1 MLKTSMNVNSSDKG
15 ISSVEDILQIIKE
28 TCENA
33 TSELPRNE
41 SLYCPPKW
49 DSLLCWPLTP
59 AGATANQSCPR
70 IYGYDTKRFA
80 FRECWTNGSWY
91 IHPIS
96 KKDWSN
102 YTTCVNNE
110 DLEFRSFINH
120 LFVIGYSISL
130 AALLTSLIIFFMFKS
145 LRCTRINVHIQ
156 LFISFAAN
164 NCMWIIWYKQVVSNP
179 KVVIDNPVW
188 CQSLHLLIYYFMVAN
203 YMWMFCEGLHLHLVL
218 VVVFIRDEVAMR
230 WFFVIGW
237 SVPLILIL
245 IYGLV
250 RYNLAA
256 DTKHCWIDD
265 SHSTWILT
273 IPVCVSLLG
282 SFVFLINVLRVI
294 ITIMHSQ
301 SNQPA
306 PLSVRRAVRA
316 ALILVPLFGLQHILI
331 PLRPDIHDPYEHLYQ
346 YITVVVVS
354 LQGFCVSCLFCFAN
368 HDVHHAVR
376 VFIYRKTHS
385 SRWTNYHYTGPLD
398 SGGIFVVNGN
408 TPSNNM
414 MMI

>member
-110 DLEFRSFINH
+110 DLE
-120 LFVIGYSISL
+120 
-130 AALLTSLIIFFMFKS
+130 
-145 LRCTRINVHIQ
+145 
-156 LFISFAAN
+156 
-164 NCMWIIWYKQVVSNP
+164 
-179 KVVIDNPVW
+179 VW